1 MYKPFKALPFI
12 LAAGAVSVQ
21 ICVAYAAEP
30 EITEE
35 QPVGT
40 YSMAAKRVNY
50 TGEKA
55 QFSLDI
61 PSELNPQIVGGEPQE
76 VGDGS
81 TQWELFYAEDISPSI
96 ECCFHQSDGGYEA
109 EMSGW
114 QEMAGNPEE
123 YNVEITSGNT
133 LDGGE
138 FSIVDIHFEYGDRCD
153 EVIIAE
159 YPLDEGT
166 WLNVSFGAEHSVMD
180 GYRGDIYSMLETFS
194 KEADT
199 APETAPKAA
208 GADKSSP
215 NTGVGI
221 PAAALISAV
230 GAAAVMT
237 ASARK

>member
-1 MYKPFKALPFI
+1 MFRPLKALPFMI
-12 LAAGAVSVQ
+12 AALSVSV
-21 ICVAYAAEP
+21 CAHAAEP
-30 EITEE
+30 EIITGE
-35 QPVGT
+35 PYGA
-40 YSMAAKRVNY
+40 YSMAATRVNY

-61 PSELNPQIVGGEPQE
+61 PAGLDPQISDGEPQE

-96 ECCFHQSDGGYEA
+96 ECCFHQSEGGYEA

-114 QEMAGNPEE
+114 REMANDPEK
-123 YNVEITSGNT
+123 YNVEITDGIT

-138 FSIVDIHFEYGDRCD
+138 FSIVDMHFEFGDSCD

-166 WLNVSFGAEHSVMD
+166 WLNVSLGGDHSELD
-180 GYRGDIYSMLETFS
+180 GYREDIYSMLKTFS
-194 KEADT
+194 KEEDT
-199 APETAPKAA
+199 APEASPEAA
-208 GADKSSP
+208 GADRSSP
-215 NTGVGI
+215 NTGAGI

-237 ASARK
+237 ACARK